1 LDVEVGFL
9 DKDVRP
15 HPVEELVL
23 GNELPGALY
32 QHAQEIERTGTEFGW
47 LAVYQQLPLARQ
59 QLESIELQ
67 AVGHGR

>member
-1 LDVEVGFL
+1 VEIGFL
-9 DKDVRP
+9 DEDVRP
-15 HPVEELVL
+15 HPVEQFVL

-32 QHAQEIERTGTEFGW
+32 QHAQEVECASAEFGW